1 MVRLV
6 VASDQPAAMLADP
19 PSAVSRRFGPRE
31 LVGFERDEVQERSAW
46 SPRTWLPPQKIA
58 WGVLLTLLV
67 VTAPLGL
74 PLLVIGLVQL
84 RRPVWRVR
92 VLVAEAEREPPDA
105 RALLESAYAV
115 APDSPL
121 VLAAMARWHHRHL
134 HLAAAIRFYRA
145 YLAQAPDDW
154 RMRAWYAAAC
164 LRHGAVDASI
174 ASFTVVVAG
183 AGLSA
188 EARASASAH
197 LAYGLMC
204 SEDLREARAVLGRV
218 TPPSGEAL
226 SPAQRQCV
234 YYSAVVDYL
243 LGERDQAIAT
253 VDRTRGARSRLPGA
267 SLDRAGDACPQLPSA
282 ASRRGGAGPGGGF
295 DRRRAGAGDAA
306 AVRVLRGS
314 EGGGRGALPDLSGRA
329 HRLRDCGRRVRA
341 GARCLTVAVRDA

>member
-253 VDRTRGARSRLPGA
+253 VDRLAALDPDYPELPWTALAMRARSFHLLLPDGEALVPAAGSTGVERVPATPLRCASCGA
-267 SLDRAGDACPQLPSA
+267 PREEG
-282 ASRRGGAGPGGGF
+282 
-295 DRRRAGAGDAA
+295 
-306 AVRVLRGS
+306 AVRC
-314 EGGGRGALPDLSGRA
+314 PI
-329 HRLRDCGRRVRA
+329 CQA
-341 GARCLTVAVRDA
+341 GLIG